1 MAASTTTHQESPRA
15 RRQWALWPG
24 TLAGRVAILL
34 MLCLLAGAAVSFG
47 VYIHDRAQATIRV
60 FALSVANR
68 IDAIVALMDATPAG
82 ERGKLLPA
90 LNSPTLWIVPSPER
104 TATLSTRWER
114 HDHAIELVKEFL
126 PRLSSRITEVRVYDG
141 WRARYRFDQSAV
153 GLEPV
158 PDLLPSRRKMFIAV
172 NLKDGA
178 RLGFIVSSDT
188 TSLRWVARM
197 GFWLFTTAALIAL
210 FSIWAARRLTR
221 PLRRFTAAADQ
232 LGLDVRAPPLPEQ
245 GSRELRRATAAFNRM
260 QGRIRRL
267 VDDRTMM
274 LAAISHDL
282 RTMLTRLRLRTEFI
296 EDPEQQEK
304 AFGDIDEMQAM
315 LESTLSFARDDT
327 EIEVRTDLDV
337 AALLQGL
344 CDDLTDAGSKADYE
358 GPDRLTYRG
367 GPLSLKRAFGN
378 LVNNAIK
385 YGGEALVTLADG
397 DGAVEVV
404 VSDRG
409 PGIPGDMREKVFQPF
424 FRLEPSRSRET
435 GGAGLGLAVA
445 RSIIRRHGG
454 DIVLEDRDGGGLTVR
469 VRLPHAV
476 EPGLGP

>member
-1 MAASTTTHQESPRA
+1 MAASTASQQQPARP

-34 MLCLLAGAAVSFG
+34 MLCLLTGAAVSFG
-47 VYIHDRAQATIRV
+47 VYVHDRAQATIRI

-68 IDAIVALMDATPAG
+68 IDAIVALMDETPT
-82 ERGKLLPA
+82 RDRPRLLA
-90 LNSPTLWIVPSPER
+90 AMNSPTLWIIPDPDTKIRLTGE
-104 TATLSTRWER
+104 WER
-114 HDHAIELVKEFL
+114 HDHIAEVAKEFL
-126 PRLSSRITEVRVYDG
+126 PRIADRIAEVQVYEG
-141 WRARYRFDQSAV
+141 WRARYRFDESAV
-153 GLEPV
+153 AGQPV

-172 NLKDGA
+172 NLKDGST
-178 RLGFIVSSDT
+178 LGFIVSSDT

-197 GFWLFTTAALIAL
+197 AFWLVTTVVLIAV

-245 GSRELRRATAAFNRM
+245 GSRELKRATAAFNRM

-282 RTMLTRLRLRTEFI
+282 RTMLTRLRLRSEFI
-296 EDPEQQEK
+296 EDPEQQQK
-304 AFGDIDEMQAM
+304 AVSDIDEMQAM

-327 EIEVRTDLDV
+327 EVEVRTDLDV

-344 CDDLTDAGSKADYE
+344 CDDLTDAGSKAIYD
-358 GPDRLTYRG
+358 GPDRLTYRA

-385 YGGEALVTLADG
+385 YGGEALVALAEG
-397 DGAVEVV
+397 DGAIEVT

-409 PGIPGDMREKVFQPF
+409 PGIPVDMREKVFQPF

-454 DIVLEDRDGGGLTVR
+454 DIVLEDRNGGGLAVR
-469 VRLPHAV
+469 VRLPRAA
-476 EPGLGP
+476 EPNAAP